1 MSERKR
7 GTAAAIDIDAL
18 LQDTW
23 LQVISLRHG
32 PTFQAGEGR
41 TLWERCIA
49 DVERV
54 QRELKASELDEASCQ
69 HILTAQC
76 ALLDEAVKGRGVED
90 DACVQWYDIPLQGH
104 FLGTM
109 DAGDTLCDRMRD
121 VLREPA
127 PDHAVVTCFQ
137 RVMML
142 GFLGSYRSLND
153 PERQKLVNAL
163 SEYVTPFSYPQS
175 HPVLAESHTG
185 RGIMGGWLASWP
197 VRIGLSVIV
206 VAALWWGLDRWLDQ
220 LLLTLLSGFNGA
232 PLFLFPLLFV
242 LAFIF
247 SVPRYL
253 AMVTSRVPVWPES
266 IESLCRID
274 KDDPYRV
281 DASGNP
287 EHPWRSLFMKSSAN
301 NRE

>member
-7 GTAAAIDIDAL
+7 GAAAAIDIDAL

-32 PTFQAGEGR
+32 PKFQDGEGR

-49 DVERV
+49 DVERL
-54 QRELKASELDEASCQ
+54 QRELKAGELDEASCR

-76 ALLDEAVKGRGVED
+76 ALLDEAVKSRGVED

-142 GFLGSYRSLND
+142 GFLGNFRSLND
-153 PERQKLVNAL
+153 PERQKLMNAL
-163 SEYVTPFSYPQS
+163 NEHVAPFSYSQP
-175 HPVLAESHTG
+175 HPVLAESHAG
-185 RGIMGGWLASWP
+185 RGIGGWLASWP
-197 VRIGLSVIV
+197 MRIGLSVV
-206 VAALWWGLDRWLDQ
+206 VVTALWWGLDCWLDQ
-220 LLLTLLSGFNGA
+220 TLLTLLPGA
-232 PLFLFPLLFV
+232 V
-242 LAFIF
+242 
-247 SVPRYL
+247 
-253 AMVTSRVPVWPES
+253 
-266 IESLCRID
+266 
-274 KDDPYRV
+274 K
-281 DASGNP
+281 
-287 EHPWRSLFMKSSAN
+287 
-301 NRE
+301 